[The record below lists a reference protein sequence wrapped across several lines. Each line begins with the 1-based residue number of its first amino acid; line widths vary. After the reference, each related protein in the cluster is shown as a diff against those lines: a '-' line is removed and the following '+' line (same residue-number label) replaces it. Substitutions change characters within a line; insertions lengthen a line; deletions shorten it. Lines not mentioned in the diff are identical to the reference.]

1 MDIYT
6 TIDSPLGEILLVGD
20 GTALTR
26 VSFDAASSDAT
37 TFGAAS
43 GRAGQVREPRAVAE
57 AGRERGLVAEAG
69 RRTDLIAEAERE
81 RALVS
86 EAGRRN
92 ESGVFVE
99 AERQFGEYFAGE
111 RTRFDLPL
119 APRGTAFQERVWAEL
134 ARLPYGTTTS
144 YGALT
149 ARVGAPPDRIRAVAA
164 AVGANPL
171 LVLLPCHR
179 VIAADG
185 ALTGYAGGL
194 ERKHALLTL
203 EGVLQPQLWSTL

>member
-6 TIDSPLGEILLVGD
+6 TIDSPLGEILLAGD

-26 VSFDAASSDAT
+26 VSFDV
-37 TFGAAS
+37 AAS
-43 GRAGQVREPRAVAE
+43 GVE
-57 AGRERGLVAEAG
+57 ARRGHELFA
-69 RRTDLIAEAERE
+69 
-81 RALVS
+81 
-86 EAGRRN
+86 
-92 ESGVFVE
+92 E

-111 RTRFDLPL
+111 RTSFDLPL
-119 APRGTAFQERVWAEL
+119 RPRGTAFQERVWAEL

-144 YGALT
+144 YGALA
-149 ARVGAPPDRIRAVAA
+149 ARVGAPADRIRAVGG

-179 VIAADG
+179 VVAADG

-203 EGVLQPQLWSTL
+203 EGVLQPQLWSTP